1 MKSFLSGLIL
11 TLSLW
16 PSYALL
22 HRLLCRRY
30 GQQAILACVVP
41 GPMAFACIRLLIA
54 VPAQWVF
61 MCLLVRHDGWHWFV
75 FCYLMLLLSLADAQL
90 RLLPDYVLVLMLSA
104 GGVALAWR
112 LPGMPA
118 PGAAIMTLAG
128 AVLCS
133 TVLILKYC
141 RRPATEPGL
150 AAGDIK
156 LITVLTVWFSYE
168 QLPLVLL
175 LASFSG
181 LVYILVIGCVTGVK
195 PKTIAFGPCL
205 ALGSIAVHLS
215 EDATLIG

>member
-1 MKSFLSGLIL
+1 MKNFSTALIL

-22 HRLLCRRY
+22 NKLLCWRY
-30 GQQAILACVVP
+30 GQREILACVIA
-41 GPMAFACIRLLIA
+41 GPIAFARIRLLVA
-54 VPAQWVF
+54 LPALWVF
-61 MCLLVRHDGWHWFV
+61 TCLLVRHDGWHWLV
-75 FCYLMLLLSLADAQL
+75 FCYLMFLLSLADARL
-90 RLLPDYVLVLMLSA
+90 RLLPDYVLILLLAVGLM
-104 GGVALAWR
+104 ALAGR

-118 PGAAIMTLAG
+118 LRPAMMTLAG
-128 AVLCS
+128 AALCS
-133 TVLILKYC
+133 TVLMQVYYC
-141 RRPATEPGL
+141 RPATQPGL

-181 LVYILVIGCVTGVK
+181 LVYILVIGCATGVK
-195 PKTIAFGPCL
+195 PQTIAFGPCL

-215 EDATLIG
+215 EGTIPNG